1 VYLLYPVLAVSA
13 KVQLENKNLQ
23 NILTPKSCIHLKKD
37 DSFSPGSSVVNI
49 IVTIL
54 HFREQCRNNLVTVSF
69 ITSGLNVNMLYW
81 CFSYGTG
88 DGIVCWYIVILE
100 ASAKNSSRLKHCIE
114 VCDTTHHCLRSCSC
128 NIVHFVFDVE
138 GRPSVITNHFRNFNL
153 VSIGQSRFKYLSI
166 LFEIV
171 LIPI

>member
-1 VYLLYPVLAVSA
+1 MQKQFGNCQLYYFWVECQYVVLVLLL
-13 KVQLENKNLQ
+13 
-23 NILTPKSCIHLKKD
+23 
-37 DSFSPGSSVVNI
+37 
-49 IVTIL
+49 
-54 HFREQCRNNLVTVSF
+54 R
-69 ITSGLNVNMLYW
+69 YW

-114 VCDTTHHCLRSCSC
+114 VCDTTHHCLSCSC
-128 NIVHFVFDVE
+128 NTVHFVFDVE
-138 GRPSVITNHFRNFNL
+138 GRSSVITNHFRNFNL

-166 LFEIV
+166 L

>member
-1 VYLLYPVLAVSA
+1 MSICCTGASLMVLMM
-13 KVQLENKNLQ
+13 E
-23 NILTPKSCIHLKKD
+23 
-37 DSFSPGSSVVNI
+37 FS
-49 IVTIL
+49 
-54 HFREQCRNNLVTVSF
+54 
-69 ITSGLNVNMLYW
+69 ML
-81 CFSYGTG
+81 
-88 DGIVCWYIVILE
+88 DGYIG
-100 ASAKNSSRLKHCIE
+100 ATAKNSSRLKHCIE